1 MGERRVKRKHP
12 FKFQTWYGHTN
23 VWYKKCQLCT
33 AMSRSKNG
41 KTPKLCSSHGHRWTL
56 YSKLKKD
63 CTEICHV
70 FFQCFTLCPLSFNF
84 VFIIQFKTISHG
96 IRQKKM
102 EMKRKKKKRSCVWP
116 ILPVYE
122 RPSRCLYRMNN
133 RRRTDGGLGREE
145 QTTQLKKRFQMQS

>member
-12 FKFQTWYGHTN
+12 FKFQTWYGHTDA
-23 VWYKKCQLCT
+23 WYKKCQLCT

-41 KTPKLCSSHGHRWTL
+41 KTPKLCSSHGQRWTL
-56 YSKLKKD
+56 YSKLKKY

-70 FFQCFTLCPLSFNF
+70 FFSIFTLCPLSFNF

-102 EMKRKKKKRSCVWP
+102 EMKRKKKGVAFCRFS
-116 ILPVYE
+116 
-122 RPSRCLYRMNN
+122 LYLEDRVVDC
-133 RRRTDGGLGREE
+133 TGWTIEE
-145 QTTQLKKRFQMQS
+145 ELTVG